1 MFSKKKLYIY
11 AVGFLLYWT
20 LYMIRN
26 RDWFIREH
34 LTDVP
39 AEEAK
44 KEAPPTLYSL
54 NKKLESTEKKVDQ
67 LTAEFKKTN
76 DQMQSQGQ
84 QAAAAKASLDAISTG
99 YNNVLPTS

>member
-1 MFSKKKLYIY
+1 MFSKKRLYVFAIG
-11 AVGFLLYWT
+11 VLLYWT

-34 LTDVP
+34 LTDTP
-39 AEEAK
+39 DDKK

-54 NKKLESTEKKVDQ
+54 NKKLESTEKKVDELNAQ
-67 LTAEFKKTN
+67 FKKTN
-76 DQMQSQGQ
+76 DQMQAQSQ
-84 QAAAAKASLDAISTG
+84 QAAAAKASLDAIPTG